1 MSIRIVDPNFHV
13 TAQITPKQIAEV
25 AKLGY
30 KTVICMRPD
39 DESLNQ
45 PAFASI
51 AKAAREAGIES
62 YYLPVV
68 PGQITLAQAAEL
80 KATLAQKPGPVLAYC
95 ASGNRCAAAY
105 EMIKR
110 GA

>member
-1 MSIRIVDPNFHV
+1 MSIRTIAPDFHV
-13 TAQITPKQIAEV
+13 TGQITPAQMADV

-39 DESLNQ
+39 HEGFNQ
-45 PAFASI
+45 PVFADMAEA
-51 AKAAREAGIES
+51 AKGKDIET

-68 PGQITLAQAAEL
+68 PGRMTPSQVEEL
-80 KATLAQKPGPVLAYC
+80 KQILNKQTGPVLAYC

-105 EMIKR
+105 ELAKR
-110 GA
+110 G